1 MAYMDIYNYD
11 IYNSVPS
18 DKIIYSESDMDI
30 ATGKIYVSIDDDIV
44 YVIQALN
51 KKGYFTKFCCS
62 GHYGYEVIND
72 IKDTA
77 NGYIF
82 FKNPNVF
89 KNLPVGVIQETSHI
103 LRFVFKTNPNT
114 KERFYELNNI
124 IYDLAQWVD
133 NLK

>member
-1 MAYMDIYNYD
+1 MENIIDRFIETMKNASQSEVNNLLN
-11 IYNSVPS
+11 NSNNELS
-18 DKIIYSESDMDI
+18 
-30 ATGKIYVSIDDDIV
+30 
-44 YVIQALN
+44 
-51 KKGYFTKFCCS
+51 
-62 GHYGYEVIND
+62 
-72 IKDTA
+72 KD
-77 NGYIF
+77 GYIF

-103 LRFVFKTNPNT
+103 LRFVFKTDPNT